1 VQPEELGE
9 LVRDIFNTFSAQAQ
23 LKQLSF
29 SVNQQLTLPFH
40 IDVDGMRLKQIL
52 INLCANA
59 IKFTEQGSITLD
71 VNWRSDTLTVA
82 VADTGIGLSDDDL
95 SQIFEMFTQADNTIS
110 RRFGGSGLG
119 LTLSNQL
126 ATLMSGHITVQ
137 STPGKGSRF
146 TLSLPCQASTKPVTL
161 SPSDSVILTG
171 TVLLAEDHDD
181 NRRLISRLLEKRGLQ
196 VILARNGKEAVAGC
210 IKHQPQL
217 VLLDIQMPEMDGV
230 AAYKAIRASGY
241 EQPIFALTA
250 NAMSHE
256 VKQYL
261 SLGFTG
267 HLKKP
272 IERQHFFNV
281 LSQYLI
287 PAFNQQFPVLDNKAS
302 DLSDLITDFKIS
314 LIKDKAKL
322 LNYNIK
328 EDIDKIAHLVHRLCG
343 AAQMFG
349 FKELSQVAQEL
360 DNILK
365 ESCSSSIDNQQ
376 AMTDLI
382 ECLIDEIRLI
392 ERG

>member
-1 VQPEELGE
+1 
-9 LVRDIFNTFSAQAQ
+9 
-23 LKQLSF
+23 
-29 SVNQQLTLPFH
+29 
-40 IDVDGMRLKQIL
+40 
-52 INLCANA
+52 
-59 IKFTEQGSITLD
+59 
-71 VNWRSDTLTVA
+71 
-82 VADTGIGLSDDDL
+82 
-95 SQIFEMFTQADNTIS
+95 
-110 RRFGGSGLG
+110 
-119 LTLSNQL
+119 
-126 ATLMSGHITVQ
+126 
-137 STPGKGSRF
+137 
-146 TLSLPCQASTKPVTL
+146 
-161 SPSDSVILTG
+161 
-171 TVLLAEDHDD
+171 
-181 NRRLISRLLEKRGLQ
+181 
-196 VILARNGKEAVAGC
+196 
-210 IKHQPQL
+210 
-217 VLLDIQMPEMDGV
+217 
-230 AAYKAIRASGY
+230 
-241 EQPIFALTA
+241 
-250 NAMSHE
+250 MSHE

-302 DLSDLITDFKIS
+302 DLSDLITDFKLS